1 MNYLYFR
8 VLTEKSWAPSKCKI
22 FIWLAIQ
29 NCCWTADRL
38 QKKRGLPHP
47 AHCPLCDQEDET
59 VQHLLTSC
67 VFARQFWFYILQL
80 LGLTNL
86 VPSRRSISLADWW
99 KKSWRKIPKQ
109 HKKGFNSLITLG
121 AWILW
126 KHRNTCVFWWVCS
139 GAPNLQRA
147 LQEFKD
153 ERQLWLAAGAKG
165 LALGEGRV
173 SH

>member
-29 NCCWTADRL
+29 NRCWTADRL
-38 QKKRGLPHP
+38 QKRGLPHP

-126 KHRNTCVFWWVCS
+126 KHRNTCVFDGS
-139 GAPNLQRA
+139 APNLQRA

-153 ERQLWLAAGAKG
+153 EQQLWLAAGAKG
-165 LALGEGRV
+165 LAALGEGRV

>member
-29 NCCWTADRL
+29 NRCWTADRL
-38 QKKRGLPHP
+38 QKRGLPHP

-109 HKKGFNSLITLG
+109 HKKGVQFSNYSWSMDPMEASEHL
-121 AWILW
+121 
-126 KHRNTCVFWWVCS
+126 CFWWVCS
-139 GAPNLQRA
+139 QS
-147 LQEFKD
+147 
-153 ERQLWLAAGAKG
+153 AA
-165 LALGEGRV
+165 RTPRI
-173 SH
+173 

>member
-29 NCCWTADRL
+29 NRCWTADRL

-67 VFARQFWFYILQL
+67 VFARQFWFYISQL

-126 KHRNTCVFWWVCS
+126 KHRNTCVFYGS
-139 GAPNLQRA
+139 APNLQRT

-165 LALGEGRV
+165 LAALGEGRV